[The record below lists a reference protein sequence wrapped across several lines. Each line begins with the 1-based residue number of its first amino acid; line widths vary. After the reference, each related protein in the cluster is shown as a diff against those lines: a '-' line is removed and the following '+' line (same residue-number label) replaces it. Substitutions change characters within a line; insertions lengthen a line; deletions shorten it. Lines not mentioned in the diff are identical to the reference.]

1 MEVKSLKGKSVFV
14 KYKYLTN
21 LDNIYHNLQYTFKN
35 KVVNGKT
42 YMLFQ
47 NDNENNL
54 ELELSYEMYDDLCN
68 KGYHINDYVF
78 LAVDKRF

>member
-42 YMLFQ
+42 YMIFQ
-47 NDNENNL
+47 NDNENSL
-54 ELELSYEMYDDLCN
+54 DLELSYEMYNDLCN

>member
-14 KYKYLTN
+14 KYKYLAN

-42 YMLFQ
+42 YMIFQ
-47 NDNENNL
+47 TDNKND
-54 ELELSYEMYDDLCN
+54 LELSYEMYNDLCN